1 MPLTQVIDQLNGT
14 ALANDKLGRMP
25 RPAQRRGLHM
35 IKDHATRRKRR
46 TRRQR
51 LLAPARRKRRIVPAL
66 QNALHIELSL
76 PMPHQIQI
84 CHTPSPRTTTKGT
97 GAFVVILPPDCTA
110 ATLNYTS
117 TSASERLGTWCTRAS
132 SRQ

>member
-1 MPLTQVIDQLNGT
+1 
-14 ALANDKLGRMP
+14 
-25 RPAQRRGLHM
+25 M
-35 IKDHATRRKRR
+35 IKGHATRRKRR

-51 LLAPARRKRRIVPAL
+51 LLAPALRERRIVPAL
-66 QNALHIELSL
+66 QNVLHIELGL

-97 GAFVVILPPDCTA
+97 GTFVVVLPPDHAA

-117 TSASERLGTWCTRAS
+117 TSASGRLGMWCICVS

>member
-25 RPAQRRGLHM
+25 RPAQRRGIHM
-35 IKDHATRRKRR
+35 IKGHATRRKRR

-51 LLAPARRKRRIVPAL
+51 LLAPVRRKRRIVPAL

-110 ATLNYTS
+110 TTHNYSS
-117 TSASERLGTWCTRAS
+117 TSASGRLGTWCTCAS